1 MIEGRA
7 SAGHD
12 AGKIVDKMGWSV
24 RRDIR
29 HLEPQRKGG
38 NQWPETVIDRNPVFY
53 PSWRY
58 F

>member
-53 PSWRY
+53 PS
-58 F
+58 